1 MKNILD
7 KMASRGVEALSDRE
21 LLALLTDD
29 EQLAEVV
36 LSAYDGS
43 LARIGDQPEA
53 RLRMVG
59 GLGLKRARMLLAAAE
74 FGRRAVASG
83 GSGSDFINTG
93 DDVVRLFRPQ
103 LERLSHEECWVV
115 YLTSSNRV
123 IERYRISQ
131 GGVTGTVV
139 DHRLIVKRAL
149 ELLATQLILVHNH
162 PFGNARGER
171 AGQDADR
178 TCGARRGVVRHP
190 AAGPHHHRPRRRFL
204 VPARGA
210 DGAVRVPAG
219 KMNGGPTRTAV
230 RFLGEKPVNRRF
242 GAFRFLCSLVR
253 G

>member
-103 LERLSHEECWVV
+103 LERLSHEGYV
-115 YLTSSNRV
+115 YGRGNRKWEYHHHCRV
-123 IERYRISQ
+123 LRVSGLWSLY
-131 GGVTGTVV
+131 
-139 DHRLIVKRAL
+139 
-149 ELLATQLILVHNH
+149 
-162 PFGNARGER
+162 
-171 AGQDADR
+171 
-178 TCGARRGVVRHP
+178 P
-190 AAGPHHHRPRRRFL
+190 AARVDVKPR
-204 VPARGA
+204 
-210 DGAVRVPAG
+210 
-219 KMNGGPTRTAV
+219 T
-230 RFLGEKPVNRRF
+230 
-242 GAFRFLCSLVR
+242 LCRESCPLSEPQ
-253 G
+253 

>member
-139 DHRLIVKRAL
+139 DHRLIVKRAV
-149 ELLATQLILVHNH
+149 EKLAHAVILVHNH
-162 PFGNARGER
+162 PSGSELPSEE
-171 AGQDADR
+171 DR
-178 TCGARRGVVRHP
+178 TVTERVAQAVSLFDIALLDHIIVTS
-190 AAGPHHHRPRRRFL
+190 GPCYS
-204 VPARGA
+204 
-210 DGAVRVPAG
+210 
-219 KMNGGPTRTAV
+219 
-230 RFLGEKPVNRRF
+230 
-242 GAFRFLCSLVR
+242 FRNEGFFDDR
-253 G
+253 D

>member
-162 PFGNARGER
+162 PSGTPEAS
-171 AGQDADR
+171 GQDKTLTER
-178 TCGARRGVVRHP
+178 VARRGVVRHP

-219 KMNGGPTRTAV
+219 KMNGGPYRTAV
-230 RFLGEKPVNRRF
+230 RFLGEKPVNRRS
-242 GAFRFLCSLVR
+242 GAFRFLCSPVR

>member
-83 GSGSDFINTG
+83 AVFECNRLKINRCLLVTYSLIQRCNNSINQ
-93 DDVVRLFRPQ
+93 VVTSFQ
-103 LERLSHEECWVV
+103 SHTEKDRRSV
-115 YLTSSNRV
+115 
-123 IERYRISQ
+123 
-131 GGVTGTVV
+131 
-139 DHRLIVKRAL
+139 
-149 ELLATQLILVHNH
+149 
-162 PFGNARGER
+162 FGRKAR
-171 AGQDADR
+171 Q
-178 TCGARRGVVRHP
+178 
-190 AAGPHHHRPRRRFL
+190 
-204 VPARGA
+204 
-210 DGAVRVPAG
+210 
-219 KMNGGPTRTAV
+219 
-230 RFLGEKPVNRRF
+230 
-242 GAFRFLCSLVR
+242 
-253 G
+253 

>member
-103 LERLSHEECWVV
+103 LERSPTRSAGSSTSPRRTGLS
-115 YLTSSNRV
+115 S
-123 IERYRISQ
+123 
-131 GGVTGTVV
+131 VTASV
-139 DHRLIVKRAL
+139 
-149 ELLATQLILVHNH
+149 
-162 PFGNARGER
+162 R
-171 AGQDADR
+171 AG
-178 TCGARRGVVRHP
+178 
-190 AAGPHHHRPRRRFL
+190 
-204 VPARGA
+204 
-210 DGAVRVPAG
+210 
-219 KMNGGPTRTAV
+219 
-230 RFLGEKPVNRRF
+230 
-242 GAFRFLCSLVR
+242 
-253 G
+253 

>member
-21 LLALLTDD
+21 LLALLTED

-162 PFGNARGER
+162 PSGNPHPS
-171 AGQDADR
+171 DDDR
-178 TCGARRGVVRHP
+178 RLTQLIQKGAQTMNIRMIDHVIIT
-190 AAGPHHHRPRRRFL
+190 
-204 VPARGA
+204 
-210 DGAVRVPAG
+210 DGLYYSFNDEG
-219 KMNGGPTRTAV
+219 M
-230 RFLGEKPVNRRF
+230 L
-242 GAFRFLCSLVR
+242 
-253 G
+253 

>member
-59 GLGLKRARMLLAAAE
+59 GLGLK
-74 FGRRAVASG
+74 RAVASG

-162 PFGNARGER
+162 PSGTPEAS
-171 AGQDADR
+171 GQDKTLTER
-178 TCGARRGVVRHP
+178 VAR
-190 AAGPHHHRPRRRFL
+190 AAALFDIRLLDHIIIARDGDFSFL
-204 VPARGA
+204 REGLM
-210 DGAVRVPAG
+210 GR
-219 KMNGGPTRTAV
+219 
-230 RFLGEKPVNRRF
+230 
-242 GAFRFLCSLVR
+242 
-253 G
+253 

>member
-83 GSGSDFINTG
+83 GSGSSWNASPTRSAGSSTSPRRTG
-93 DDVVRLFRPQ
+93 
-103 LERLSHEECWVV
+103 LS
-115 YLTSSNRV
+115 S
-123 IERYRISQ
+123 
-131 GGVTGTVV
+131 VTASV
-139 DHRLIVKRAL
+139 
-149 ELLATQLILVHNH
+149 
-162 PFGNARGER
+162 R
-171 AGQDADR
+171 AG
-178 TCGARRGVVRHP
+178 
-190 AAGPHHHRPRRRFL
+190 
-204 VPARGA
+204 
-210 DGAVRVPAG
+210 
-219 KMNGGPTRTAV
+219 
-230 RFLGEKPVNRRF
+230 
-242 GAFRFLCSLVR
+242 
-253 G
+253 

>member
-36 LSAYDGS
+36 LSPYDGS

-59 GLGLKRARMLLAAAE
+59 GLGVKRARMLLAAAE

-139 DHRLIVKRAL
+139 DHRLIVKRAV
-149 ELLATQLILVHNH
+149 EKLAHAVILVHNH
-162 PFGNARGER
+162 PSGSELPSEE
-171 AGQDADR
+171 DR
-178 TCGARRGVVRHP
+178 TVTERVAQAVSLFDIALLDHIIVTP
-190 AAGPHHHRPRRRFL
+190 GPCYSFRNEGFF
-204 VPARGA
+204 
-210 DGAVRVPAG
+210 DGRD
-219 KMNGGPTRTAV
+219 
-230 RFLGEKPVNRRF
+230 
-242 GAFRFLCSLVR
+242 
-253 G
+253 

>member
-162 PFGNARGER
+162 PSGNPHPS
-171 AGQDADR
+171 DDDR
-178 TCGARRGVVRHP
+178 RLTQLIQKGAQTMNIRMIDHVIIT
-190 AAGPHHHRPRRRFL
+190 
-204 VPARGA
+204 
-210 DGAVRVPAG
+210 DGLYYSFNDEG
-219 KMNGGPTRTAV
+219 M
-230 RFLGEKPVNRRF
+230 L
-242 GAFRFLCSLVR
+242 
-253 G
+253 